1 MKEPTNSTSLN
12 FWSLNKYKV
21 LARVCLIGI
30 VVGVGLD
37 HEVIMNGKGFMW
49 QPFAVLMPVFCLLY
63 FLVFIIPSLNAF
75 KVIKRLASD
84 ESELSIMS
92 LIGPGYTIDPYHAK
106 NYFFHT
112 TICMK
117 GTIADLPFTIR
128 YEGASRSAPPELC
141 LDLTPLARE
150 NSKKV
155 YQQGVS
161 FPLKKWSKELTT
173 DIKPAI
179 TALVEETKS
188 NGYTSG
194 VGRKLS
200 TVHFDAY
207 E

>member
-1 MKEPTNSTSLN
+1 MPLN

-21 LARVCLIGI
+21 LVRVCIIGI
-30 VVGVGLD
+30 IVGVGLD
-37 HEVIMNGKGFMW
+37 HVVIMDGKGFSW

-63 FLVFIIPSLNAF
+63 FFVFIISSINAF

-84 ESELSIMS
+84 ESELSIMP
-92 LIGPGYTIDPYHAK
+92 LVGQDYTIEPYHAK
-106 NYFFHT
+106 SYFFLT

-117 GTIADLPFTIR
+117 GMIGNLPFVIT
-128 YEGASRSAPPELC
+128 YEGASEYGPSKLN
-141 LDLTPLARE
+141 LDLTPLAKE
-150 NSKKV
+150 NSKRV
-155 YQQGVS
+155 YLQAVS
-161 FPLKKWSKELTT
+161 FPLTNWSKQPTT

-179 TALVEETKS
+179 TALVEETRRK
-188 NGYTSG
+188 GYTSG